1 MIFLLEI
8 SLYLLTI
15 TLLIIAI
22 KLISNARQLKY
33 LSNKILVLIF
43 FIISFLTFRSVF
55 IKILSA
61 YIFENARYFESYNS
75 VWTNAIPI
83 LFYVY
88 VRSVLFNEKKLSTP
102 ENYIHLGVFMFF
114 ALLYSLPY
122 LPDAS
127 QQTMSNNE
135 LFWVIYSKSNI
146 PQGLRFLRVVFSFT
160 YLWLTYRLLYK
171 YFKIKSYSKQV
182 NAVKKW
188 VFTIT
193 HIKAGITILL
203 ILFSLFLRESNN
215 ELLISLARNFAVIV
229 FIYASLYL
237 KSHLNLMYNI
247 PEFLNPSFQNKEN
260 RKKSLQLSRIFETIT
275 NSIEQDKLFLNPKFN
290 LPYVCNHFS
299 IKAHEVSLSITEK
312 GFKNFSDFGNSFKI
326 NFSKNL
332 IAKGYLK
339 THNIDALSQE
349 SGFGST
355 NSFYRAFKKSEGIT
369 PATFAKNS

>member
-83 LFYVY
+83 LFYAY

-122 LPDAS
+122 PPDAS
-127 QQTMSNNE
+127 QQTMSNN
-135 LFWVIYSKSNI
+135 
-146 PQGLRFLRVVFSFT
+146 
-160 YLWLTYRLLYK
+160 
-171 YFKIKSYSKQV
+171 
-182 NAVKKW
+182 
-188 VFTIT
+188 
-193 HIKAGITILL
+193 
-203 ILFSLFLRESNN
+203 
-215 ELLISLARNFAVIV
+215 
-229 FIYASLYL
+229 
-237 KSHLNLMYNI
+237 
-247 PEFLNPSFQNKEN
+247 
-260 RKKSLQLSRIFETIT
+260 
-275 NSIEQDKLFLNPKFN
+275 
-290 LPYVCNHFS
+290 
-299 IKAHEVSLSITEK
+299 
-312 GFKNFSDFGNSFKI
+312 
-326 NFSKNL
+326 
-332 IAKGYLK
+332 
-339 THNIDALSQE
+339 
-349 SGFGST
+349 
-355 NSFYRAFKKSEGIT
+355 
-369 PATFAKNS
+369 